1 MVALEFLL
9 FIDSRN
15 EKKRELGGEKDNK
28 TKKPDPKIYA
38 RRRKAISASGFGPSL
53 PAAVASTCVYTYAC
67 VRAYGEALV
76 TIYGLLLC

>member
-28 TKKPDPKIYA
+28 KKNPSRRSMQEEEKPLA
-38 RRRKAISASGFGPSL
+38 RRGLARPCRQL
-53 PAAVASTCVYTYAC
+53 LRRRAC
-67 VRAYGEALV
+67 TRTRVCAC
-76 TIYGLLLC
+76 IW

>member
-28 TKKPDPKIYA
+28 KKTRPED
-38 RRRKAISASGFGPSL
+38 
-53 PAAVASTCVYTYAC
+53 
-67 VRAYGEALV
+67 
-76 TIYGLLLC
+76 LCKKKKSH